1 MRKLW
6 RIPLPNAS
14 AGPKMANN
22 PSSASGK
29 LSPLTDGGMT
39 MISTHLLLIYLAALA
54 AIYAVPGPDMALVL
68 QTSIGRGVRPGIA
81 AAAGL
86 SLSRS
91 AHVTLSACGVAAL
104 IRSAPWLYEAIRYG
118 GALYLGYVAIQVF
131 RSPVFDVGNGDAAA
145 AGELRQSFVKG
156 LLTNLLN
163 PKALLF
169 CSVLLPQ
176 FVRPEAGPVVWQMFA
191 LGALLVAAGVC
202 FDLACV
208 FGASR
213 IAAWMRA
220 HPLAQTVQRWT
231 FSAALLGFA
240 LRLSMD

>member
-1 MRKLW
+1 
-6 RIPLPNAS
+6 
-14 AGPKMANN
+14 
-22 PSSASGK
+22 
-29 LSPLTDGGMT
+29 

-68 QTSIGRGVRPGIA
+68 QTSIGRGVRAGIA

-131 RSPVFDVGNGDAAA
+131 RSPVFDIGNGDAAA

>member
-1 MRKLW
+1 
-6 RIPLPNAS
+6 
-14 AGPKMANN
+14 
-22 PSSASGK
+22 
-29 LSPLTDGGMT
+29 

-220 HPLAQTVQRWT
+220 HPLVQTVQRWT

>member
-1 MRKLW
+1 
-6 RIPLPNAS
+6 
-14 AGPKMANN
+14 
-22 PSSASGK
+22 
-29 LSPLTDGGMT
+29 

-68 QTSIGRGVRPGIA
+68 QTSIGRGVRPGMA

-86 SLSRS
+86 SLART

-104 IRSAPWLYEAIRYG
+104 IRSAPWLYEVIRYG
-118 GALYLGYVAIQVF
+118 GALYLAYVAIQVF
-131 RSPVFDVGNGDAAA
+131 RSPVFALGEGDAA

-176 FVRPEAGPVVWQMFA
+176 FVRPEAGPVVWQMLE

-231 FSAALLGFA
+231 FSAALIGFA

>member
-1 MRKLW
+1 
-6 RIPLPNAS
+6 
-14 AGPKMANN
+14 
-22 PSSASGK
+22 
-29 LSPLTDGGMT
+29 

-104 IRSAPWLYEAIRYG
+104 IRSAPWLYEAIGYG

>member
-1 MRKLW
+1 
-6 RIPLPNAS
+6 
-14 AGPKMANN
+14 
-22 PSSASGK
+22 
-29 LSPLTDGGMT
+29 

-104 IRSAPWLYEAIRYG
+104 IRSAPWLYEVIRYG

-131 RSPVFDVGNGDAAA
+131 RSPVFDVGSGEAA
-145 AGELRQSFVKG
+145 AGALRQSFVKG

-213 IAAWMRA
+213 IASWMRA

-231 FSAALLGFA
+231 FSAALIGFA

>member
-1 MRKLW
+1 
-6 RIPLPNAS
+6 
-14 AGPKMANN
+14 
-22 PSSASGK
+22 
-29 LSPLTDGGMT
+29 

-68 QTSIGRGVRPGIA
+68 QTSIGRGVRPGMA

-86 SLSRS
+86 SLART

-104 IRSAPWLYEAIRYG
+104 IRSAPWLYEVIRYG
-118 GALYLGYVAIQVF
+118 GALYLAYVAIQVF
-131 RSPVFDVGNGDAAA
+131 RSPVFALGDSDAAA
-145 AGELRQSFVKG
+145 TADELRQSFVKG

-176 FVRPEAGPVVWQMFA
+176 FVRPEAGPVVVQMFE
-191 LGALLVAAGVC
+191 LGALLVVTGVC

-231 FSAALLGFA
+231 FSAALIGFA

>member
-1 MRKLW
+1 
-6 RIPLPNAS
+6 
-14 AGPKMANN
+14 
-22 PSSASGK
+22 
-29 LSPLTDGGMT
+29 

-68 QTSIGRGVRPGIA
+68 QTSIGRGVRPGVA

-86 SLSRS
+86 SLSRT

-104 IRSAPWLYEAIRYG
+104 IRSAPWLYEVIRYG
-118 GALYLGYVAIQVF
+118 GALYLAYVAIQVF
-131 RSPVFDVGNGDAAA
+131 RSPVFALGDGDPDM
-145 AGELRQSFVKG
+145 AGELRQAFFKG

-176 FVRPEAGPVVWQMFA
+176 FVRPEAGPVVWQMFE
-191 LGALLVAAGVC
+191 LGALLVATGVC

-231 FSAALLGFA
+231 FSAALIGFA

>member
-1 MRKLW
+1 
-6 RIPLPNAS
+6 
-14 AGPKMANN
+14 
-22 PSSASGK
+22 
-29 LSPLTDGGMT
+29 

-68 QTSIGRGVRPGIA
+68 QTSIGRGVRPGMA

-86 SLSRS
+86 SLART

-104 IRSAPWLYEAIRYG
+104 IRSAPWLYEVIRYG
-118 GALYLGYVAIQVF
+118 GALYLAYVAIQVF
-131 RSPVFDVGNGDAAA
+131 RSPVFALGDGDAAA
-145 AGELRQSFVKG
+145 TAGELRQSFVKG
-156 LLTNLLN
+156 LLTSLLN

-176 FVRPEAGPVVWQMFA
+176 FVRPEAGPVVLQMFE

-231 FSAALLGFA
+231 FSAALIGFA